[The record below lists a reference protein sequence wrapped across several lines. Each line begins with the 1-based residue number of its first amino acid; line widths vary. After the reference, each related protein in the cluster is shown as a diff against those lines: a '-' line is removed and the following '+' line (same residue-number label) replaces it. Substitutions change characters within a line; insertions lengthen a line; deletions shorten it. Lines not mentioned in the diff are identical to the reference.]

1 MMKKIM
7 LTLSLLSSLTFTQT
21 HAEDL
26 HHIRIGV
33 EGAYPPFSWTT
44 PDGQLGG
51 FDIDMAKALC
61 KEMQAECV
69 LVSQNWDGMIPALIT
84 RKFDAII
91 ASRSITGERKKKVAF
106 TDKYYQI
113 TSRFV
118 TTKNNNIV
126 FTPEGLNGKTIGVQR
141 SSTYDKYISEKYNQA
156 EIKRYSS
163 QDEAFLDMRAGRV
176 DLVIS
181 NIPSLK
187 EGLLEKEG
195 GEQFEMVGPVV
206 NDQEWFGEGVGIAVR
221 KNDNDLRTMFNKAI
235 QDIRSNGTYQQIQN
249 KYFDFDIYGG

>member
-1 MMKKIM
+1 MKKVI
-7 LTLSLLSSLTFTQT
+7 LTLSLLSSLTLTQA

-26 HHIRIGV
+26 RHIRIGV

-44 PDGQLGG
+44 PDGQLDG
-51 FDIDMAKALC
+51 FDIDIAKALC
-61 KEMQAECV
+61 EEMHAECV
-69 LVSQNWDGMIPALIT
+69 LISQNWDGMIPALIT

-91 ASRSITGERKKKVAF
+91 ASMSITEERKKKVAF
-106 TDKYYQI
+106 TNKYYQI
-113 TSRFV
+113 SARFV

-126 FTPEGLNGKTIGVQR
+126 FTPEGLKGKTIGVQR
-141 SSTYDKYISEKYNQA
+141 SSTYDKYISEKYSQA

-187 EGLLEKEG
+187 EGLLEKKG
-195 GEQFEMVGPVV
+195 GEKFEMVGPVI
-206 NDQEWFGEGVGIAVR
+206 NDKEWFGEGVGIAVR
-221 KNDNDLRTMFNKAI
+221 KNDNDLRKIFNKAI
-235 QDIRSNGTYQQIQN
+235 KGIRSKGVYQEIQN